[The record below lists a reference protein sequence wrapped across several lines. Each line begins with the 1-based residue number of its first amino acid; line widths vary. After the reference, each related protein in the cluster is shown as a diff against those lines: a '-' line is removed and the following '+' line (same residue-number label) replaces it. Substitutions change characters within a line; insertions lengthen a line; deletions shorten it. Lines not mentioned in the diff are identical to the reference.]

1 MCSSDLEGNEQDGQ
15 EIHGQRGIVIMVL
28 HIERTLD
35 DLISIFCIC
44 IYFLI
49 LFVYNSEFEINKNES
64 FEISIRS
71 VKYIC

>member
-1 MCSSDLEGNEQDGQ
+1 ML
-15 EIHGQRGIVIMVL
+15 L

-35 DLISIFCIC
+35 DLISVFCIC

-71 VKYIC
+71 LLNMFTK